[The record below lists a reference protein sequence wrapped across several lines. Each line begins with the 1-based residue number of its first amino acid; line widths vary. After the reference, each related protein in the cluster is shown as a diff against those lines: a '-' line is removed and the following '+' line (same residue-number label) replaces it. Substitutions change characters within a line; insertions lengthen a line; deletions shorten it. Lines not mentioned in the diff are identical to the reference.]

1 MQNPVKKKRGRPP
14 KKDKR
19 DDSYRIR
26 LNAEERQ
33 ILAQIS
39 ERTEQPIA
47 TVIRKAVFAYHDA
60 VMMEEN
66 NDASNA

>member
-19 DDSYRIR
+19 DNSYRIR

-33 ILAQIS
+33 ILTQLS

-47 TVIRKAVFAYHDA
+47 TVIRKAILAYHD
-60 VMMEEN
+60 VVTMEEN
-66 NDASNA
+66 NDA